1 MVNAA
6 LQAYCICGSKKNDES
21 YEDLYKTWISRLD
34 PWSTDPVIHNPLSAN
49 PTKWLNTLKQ
59 LVG

>member
-1 MVNAA
+1 MQRYKLTVFAD
-6 LQAYCICGSKKNDES
+6 QKKNDES